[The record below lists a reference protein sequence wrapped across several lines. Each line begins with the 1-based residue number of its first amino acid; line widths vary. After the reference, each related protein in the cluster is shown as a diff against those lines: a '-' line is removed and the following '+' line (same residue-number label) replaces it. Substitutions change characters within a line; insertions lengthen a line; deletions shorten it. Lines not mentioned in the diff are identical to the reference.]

1 MNQTSPL
8 SEAAANALAGP
19 LTGKVALVTGGSR
32 SIGAAIA
39 IRLAADGAAVALTY
53 NGSPDKAAAVVAD
66 IQAAGGRALAIA
78 ADAGSPEAVRAA
90 VKKVVET
97 FGSIDILV
105 NNAGIALGGPIE
117 EISFDDYQ
125 RMIAVNVTGVFVA
138 TQEAVRHMTAGGRI
152 IHIGSSMVRYA
163 AFPTASLYTL
173 TKGAVAGFNRS
184 LVRDLGPKGIT
195 VNTVHPGPTDT
206 DMNPDGGPVS
216 KIVGPGMAIGRYGK
230 AHEIASVVAY
240 LASPEAAFVTGADI
254 VADGGFTA

>member
-1 MNQTSPL
+1 MSPQNL
-8 SEAAANALAGP
+8 H
-19 LTGKVALVTGGSR
+19 GKVALVTGGSR

-39 IRLAADGAAVALTY
+39 KRLASDGAAVAITY
-53 NGSPDKAAAVVAD
+53 HGSPEKAAAVVDA
-66 IQAAGGRALAIA
+66 IKAEGGRAVAIR
-78 ADAGSPEAVRAA
+78 ADAGDAAAVRAA
-90 VKKVVET
+90 VTETVRT
-97 FGSIDILV
+97 FGGIDILV
-105 NNAGIALGGPIE
+105 NNAGIALGGAID
-117 EISFDDYQ
+117 EITEADYN

-138 TQEAVRHMTAGGRI
+138 TQEAVRNMKAGGRV

-184 LVRDLGPKGIT
+184 LVRDLGPRGIT

-216 KIVGPGMAIGRYGK
+216 KIVGPGLAIGRYGK
-230 AHEIASVVAY
+230 PDEIASVVAY
-240 LASPEAAFVTGADI
+240 LASPEAGFVTGADI

>member
-1 MNQTSPL
+1 MTNQNL
-8 SEAAANALAGP
+8 Q
-19 LTGKVALVTGGSR
+19 GKVALVTGGSR
-32 SIGAAIA
+32 SIGAAVA
-39 IRLAADGAAVALTY
+39 KRLAEDGAAVAITY
-53 NGSPDKAAAVVAD
+53 YGSPEKAEAVVRD
-66 IQAAGGRALAIA
+66 IEAAGGRAIA
-78 ADAGSPEAVRAA
+78 VKADAGDASAVRAA
-90 VKKVVET
+90 VKET
-97 FGSIDILV
+97 VNALGGIDILV
-105 NNAGIALGGPIE
+105 NNAGIALGGPID
-117 EISFDDYQ
+117 EITTEDYN

-138 TQEAVRHMTAGGRI
+138 TQEAVRNMKAGGRI

-184 LVRDLGPKGIT
+184 LVRDLGPRGIT

-230 AHEIASVVAY
+230 PHEIASVVAY
-240 LASPEAAFVTGADI
+240 LASPEAGFVTGADI

>member
-1 MNQTSPL
+1 MQS
-8 SEAAANALAGP
+8 
-19 LTGKVALVTGGSR
+19 
-32 SIGAAIA
+32 
-39 IRLAADGAAVALTY
+39 
-53 NGSPDKAAAVVAD
+53 
-66 IQAAGGRALAIA
+66 
-78 ADAGSPEAVRAA
+78 
-90 VKKVVET
+90 
-97 FGSIDILV
+97 
-105 NNAGIALGGPIE
+105 
-117 EISFDDYQ
+117 
-125 RMIAVNVTGVFVA
+125 
-138 TQEAVRHMTAGGRI
+138 GGRI

-216 KIVGPGMAIGRYGK
+216 QIVGPGIAIGRYGK
-230 AHEIASVVAY
+230 PEEVASVVAY

>member
-1 MNQTSPL
+1 MTSITHR
-8 SEAAANALAGP
+8 
-19 LTGKVALVTGGSR
+19 LTGKTALVTGGSR

-39 IRLAADGAAVALTY
+39 KRLAADGAAVAITY
-53 NGSPDKAAAVVAD
+53 SASPDKAAAVVAE
-66 IQAAGGRALAIA
+66 IETAGGRAIAIQ
-78 ADAGSPEAVRAA
+78 ADAGDPAAVRAA
-90 VKKVVET
+90 VAKTEET

-105 NNAGIALGGPIE
+105 NNAGIALGGPID
-117 EISFDDYQ
+117 EIKFEDYE

-138 TQEAVRHMTAGGRI
+138 TQEAARRMKPGGRI
-152 IHIGSSMVRYA
+152 VHIGSSMTRYA

-230 AHEIASVVAY
+230 DYEIASVVAY
-240 LASPEAAFVTGADI
+240 LASPEASFVTGADI
-254 VADGGFTA
+254 LADGGFTA